1 MNNLT
6 YRNLSFLFIF
16 SFISSVLNAQT
27 AWTIQSGSIDFEINN
42 AGIPVDGSFGDLK
55 GDLIFSSDRLEAVDL
70 KASVGVSTLETGI
83 GARDEH
89 LRKEEYFH
97 LAKYPRISM
106 EAVKVESKGGNKYS
120 GTFRLTI
127 KGTSRLVTVPFT
139 FQQNGNKGTFQGKFA
154 IDRRD
159 YGVGGN
165 SFIMGDEVR
174 ISIKVNVA
182 KQTNG

>member
-1 MNNLT
+1 MNKLT
-6 YRNLSFLFIF
+6 FRTLSFLFIF
-16 SFISSVLNAQT
+16 SLVSFTLNAQT

-55 GDLIFSSDRLEAVDL
+55 GDLIFSPDRLGAVDL
-70 KASVGVSTLETGI
+70 KASVGVHTLETGI
-83 GARDEH
+83 GSRDEH

-97 LAKYPRISM
+97 LAKHPRINM
-106 EAVKVESKGGNKYS
+106 EAVKVESKGGNNYS
-120 GTFRLTI
+120 GTFRLTM
-127 KGTSRLVTVPFT
+127 KGTSRLVTIPFT
-139 FQQNGNKGTFQGKFA
+139 FQQDGDKGTFQGKFA

-174 ISIKVNVA
+174 ISIKVNVT